1 MVSLDASKEKELLQR
16 AAAAGLPAR
25 RIGTTGGSRLEIAV
39 AGQKVIDLAVA
50 EAENLWATALEKYFK
65 RAVA

>member
-1 MVSLDASKEKELLQR
+1 MRRTSWRARR
-16 AAAAGLPAR
+16 AAGVPAR

-39 AGQKVIDLAVA
+39 GGRKTIDVAVG
-50 EAENLWATALEKYFK
+50 EAEQLWATALEKYFK